1 MAPEQK
7 TKWQLYKSSSD
18 LFNSAMKSW
27 VEENNSLMKRLN
39 DEKQEIVL
47 NVLSEEFCSH
57 NELELNLVNATGN
70 LRKIFLTGSSNICL
84 LYTSPSPR
92 D

>member
-7 TKWQLYKSSSD
+7 TKWHLYKSSSD

-39 DEKQEIVL
+39 DDKQEIVL
-47 NVLSEEFCSH
+47 NVLS
-57 NELELNLVNATGN
+57 
-70 LRKIFLTGSSNICL
+70 
-84 LYTSPSPR
+84 
-92 D
+92 

>member
-7 TKWQLYKSSSD
+7 TNWQLYKSSDD

-47 NVLSEEFCSH
+47 NVLSEE
-57 NELELNLVNATGN
+57 
-70 LRKIFLTGSSNICL
+70 I
-84 LYTSPSPR
+84 
-92 D
+92 

>member
-7 TKWQLYKSSSD
+7 TNWQLYKSSSD

-39 DEKQEIVL
+39 HEKQEIVS
-47 NVLSEEFCSH
+47 VSYTH
-57 NELELNLVNATGN
+57 
-70 LRKIFLTGSSNICL
+70 LRAHET
-84 LYTSPSPR
+84 
-92 D
+92 

>member
-7 TKWQLYKSSSD
+7 TNWQLYKSSGD

-47 NVLSEEFCSH
+47 NVLSEDH
-57 NELELNLVNATGN
+57 NFDNSSREEN
-70 LRKIFLTGSSNICL
+70 FLSV
-84 LYTSPSPR
+84 
-92 D
+92 